1 MSATPAEPLLAL
13 VATTRYL
20 LLVDLQRKTVTPLEN
35 HRPEYYGISWFPGDP
50 ELVLSHSALDNATLL
65 DLASYALSEVG
76 YLSHGATATPGHL
89 SAPHQI
95 LCAPDGKVICC
106 NTGRNTIA
114 LLDPAQPDTVREARL
129 SPWRW
134 DRLSPADF
142 SGEHLNSVF
151 LAGDL
156 LYVMAHRH
164 NKGAELITLSYPE
177 LREIAREPIP
187 GKSGLHNVW
196 VSDEGQKI
204 GCDSETASVI
214 DLENGCPLWE
224 SAAQVFT
231 RGLAASD
238 DVVVVGES
246 ARTGRDLR
254 GASAGGL
261 WLIDRKTWQTLDYIF
276 LGPYGA
282 VHEVRL
288 LNVPDHAHH
297 GHCFAGSAA
306 LSRRHL
312 GNGVAE
318 ERMQAAKLAWQHR
331 GDWADHAF
339 VFGAA
344 QRGGDGALVATQNS
358 LCLLCQGPALA
369 AAQGAGRSLAF
380 RYGLNAQDSHVSVVS
395 YHGKGADS
403 DMHALLIERVN
414 GGRARLNLWIHD
426 GLEWKL
432 EPGSLVEGLP
442 VAAQVSMLADETEI
456 RLDIDGETVF
466 TCPAARMHLAGGR
479 LGIRW
484 LNASIY
490 RVRDAD
496 AG

>member
-1 MSATPAEPLLAL
+1 MSGASTQPLLAL

-35 HRPEYYGISWFPGDP
+35 HRQEYYGVSWFPGDA
-50 ELVLSHSALDNATLL
+50 ELVLSHSALDNAGLL
-65 DLASYALSEVG
+65 DLASYAMSEVG
-76 YLSHGATATPGHL
+76 YLSHGAAATPGCL
-89 SAPHQI
+89 SLPHQI

-106 NTGRNTIA
+106 NTGRNAIA
-114 LLDPAQPDTVREARL
+114 LLDLAQPDTVREARL
-129 SPWRW
+129 SASRW
-134 DRLSPADF
+134 DRVSATDF

-151 LAGDL
+151 LAGTL

-164 NKGAELITLSYPE
+164 NKGSELITLSYPE
-177 LREIAREPIP
+177 LREIARQPVA

-196 VSDEGQKI
+196 VTEEGQKI
-204 GCDSETASVI
+204 GCDSETASVV
-214 DLENGCPLWE
+214 DLDDGSPLWE

-231 RGLAASD
+231 RGLAASAD
-238 DVVVVGES
+238 IVVVGES

-261 WLIDRKTWQTLDYIF
+261 WLIERKTWRTLDYIF

-282 VHEVRL
+282 VHDVRL
-288 LNVPDHAHH
+288 ANVPDHAHH
-297 GHCFAGSAA
+297 GHCFAGLDALSQKSLGNDVARERLHGAA
-306 LSRRHL
+306 L
-312 GNGVAE
+312 A
-318 ERMQAAKLAWQHR
+318 MQHR

-344 QRGGDGALVATQNS
+344 QRGSDGALVATPEG
-358 LCLLCQGPALA
+358 LCLMCQGPALA
-369 AAQGAGRSLAF
+369 ASRGATRSLAF
-380 RYGLNAQDSHVSVVS
+380 RYSLNAQDSHVSVVS
-395 YHGKGADS
+395 YHGTGTDS
-403 DMHALLIERVN
+403 NMHALLIERIH

-426 GLEWKL
+426 GVAWRM
-432 EPGSLVEGLP
+432 EPGSLAEGLP
-442 VAAQVSMLADETEI
+442 VAAQVSVLADEAEI
-456 RLDIDGETVF
+456 RLDIDGKTVF
-466 TCPAARMHLAGGR
+466 ACPATQMRLAGGR

-496 AG
+496 AA